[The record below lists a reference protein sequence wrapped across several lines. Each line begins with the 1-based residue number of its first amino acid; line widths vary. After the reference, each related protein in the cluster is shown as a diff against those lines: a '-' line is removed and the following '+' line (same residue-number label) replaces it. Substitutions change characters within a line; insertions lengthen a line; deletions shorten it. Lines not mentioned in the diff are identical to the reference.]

1 MMTHLQFNLNL
12 TEIKEDLLNSN
23 LNDVVKSSIV
33 LILND
38 YMERERD
45 DYINVG
51 SHERSHARQDYR
63 NGYYTRELLLKVGR
77 ITLRVPRTRSGD
89 FHTEVF
95 ERYQRSE
102 KSFLLAIMDMF
113 YKGVSTRGVTKV
125 IRTLNDAKISK
136 SMVSEL
142 TKQIQTEVE
151 EWNQRSLEDIDYCP
165 YIFLDA
171 TYIKVREN
179 NRVIS
184 KAIYI
189 AQSLDDKGKRSI
201 LGFRI
206 DAGESYD
213 VWRDFISSL
222 IKRGL
227 KSPRLVISDAH
238 KGLRK
243 AIDREF
249 NGTSWQRCLVHFKR
263 NLVVRMPKKGYSEVR
278 YELLRIFDEVDAPS
292 CRIAKNNFIKKYEDD
307 QKLHN
312 LIDTLEDGFEDAIQ
326 HMVEPIKRH
335 NYIRSTNS
343 LERVNQNIKNRS
355 NSIRIFP
362 NDASAFRV
370 AGSILMEYE
379 ERQEMIRAL
388 Y

>member
-12 TEIKEDLLNSN
+12 AEIKEDLLNSN

-38 YMERERD
+38 YMEKERD
-45 DYINVG
+45 DYISVG
-51 SHERSHARQDYR
+51 SHERSDERQDYR
-63 NGYYTRELLLKVGR
+63 NGFYTRELLMKVGR
-77 ITLRVPRTRSGD
+77 ITLRVPRTRNGD

-113 YKGVSTRGVTKV
+113 FKGISTRGVTKV
-125 IRTLNDAKISK
+125 IKTLNEADISK

-142 TKQIQTEVE
+142 TKKIQKEID
-151 EWNQRSLEDIDYCP
+151 EWNNRSLEDIDYCP

-189 AQSLDDKGKRSI
+189 AQSLSDKGKRSI
-201 LGFRI
+201 LGFRV
-206 DAGESYD
+206 DAGESYE
-213 VWRDFISSL
+213 VWRDFISTL
-222 IKRGL
+222 IRRGL

-243 AIDREF
+243 AISREF

-263 NLVVRMPKKGYSEVR
+263 NLILKMPKKGYSDVR
-278 YELLRIFDEVDAPS
+278 YELLRVFDEIDAPS
-292 CRIAKNNFIKKYEDD
+292 CREAKEAFIKKYEEDK
-307 QKLHN
+307 KLHQ
-312 LIDTLEDGFEDAIQ
+312 LIETLEDGFEDAIQ
-326 HMVEPIKRH
+326 YKAEPLKRH
-335 NYIRSTNS
+335 KHIRSTNC
-343 LERVNQNIKNRS
+343 LERVNQSIKNRS
-355 NSIRIFP
+355 HSIKIFP
-362 NDASAFRV
+362 NDASAYRV
-370 AGSILMEYE
+370 AGSILMDYE
-379 ERQEMIRAL
+379 EQQPNKEL
-388 Y
+388 F

>member
-12 TEIKEDLLNSN
+12 AEIKEDLLNSN

-38 YMERERD
+38 YMEKERD
-45 DYINVG
+45 DYISAG
-51 SHERSHARQDYR
+51 SHERSDERQDYR
-63 NGYYTRELLLKVGR
+63 NGFYTRELLMKVGR
-77 ITLRVPRTRSGD
+77 ITLRVPRTRNGD

-113 YKGVSTRGVTKV
+113 FKGISTRGVTKV
-125 IRTLNDAKISK
+125 IKTLNEADISK
-136 SMVSEL
+136 SMVSGL
-142 TKQIQTEVE
+142 TKKIQKEID
-151 EWNQRSLEDIDYCP
+151 EWNNRSLEDIDYCP

-189 AQSLDDKGKRSI
+189 AQSLSDKGKRSI
-201 LGFRI
+201 LGFRV
-206 DAGESYD
+206 DAGESYE
-213 VWRDFISSL
+213 VWRDFISTL
-222 IKRGL
+222 IRRGL

-243 AIDREF
+243 AISREF

-263 NLVVRMPKKGYSEVR
+263 NLIVKMPKKGYSHVR
-278 YELLRIFDEVDAPS
+278 YELLKIFDEIDAPS
-292 CRIAKNNFIKKYEDD
+292 CREAKEAFIKKYEEDK
-307 QKLHN
+307 KLHQ
-312 LIDTLEDGFEDAIQ
+312 LIETLEDGFEDSIQ
-326 HMVEPIKRH
+326 YKAEPLKRH
-335 NYIRSTNS
+335 KHIRSTNC
-343 LERVNQNIKNRS
+343 LERVNQSIKNRS
-355 NSIRIFP
+355 HSIKIFP
-362 NDASAFRV
+362 NDASAYRV
-370 AGSILMEYE
+370 AGSILMDYE
-379 ERQEMIRAL
+379 EQQPNKEL
-388 Y
+388 F